1 MFGYIFSKG
10 AVFFDLLDRH
20 ALLAH
25 QAAIK
30 FQESLSE
37 EIDINTL
44 RLIKSLE
51 HEADRITRQITEKL
65 HKTFITPIDRD
76 QIYHLV
82 SRIDDVIDSIDATAD
97 CLIIYKTSK
106 ATKELIDMARILTLA
121 VSAMERAVNG
131 LRNLKQSESIRA
143 ACSKVNKY
151 EHEADDA
158 LQSALGRLFEN
169 ERDARQLIIWKEI
182 YESLENA
189 TDRCSDVADT
199 IEGILLEND

>member
-10 AVFFDLLDRH
+10 TVFFDLLDRH
-20 ALLAH
+20 VLLAH

-51 HEADRITRQITEKL
+51 HEADRITRQITERL

-82 SRIDDVIDSIDATAD
+82 SRIDDVIDSIDATVD
-97 CLIIYKTSK
+97 CLIIYKISK
-106 ATKELIDMARILTLA
+106 ATKELVDMARILTLA
-121 VSAMERAVNG
+121 VSSMERAVNG
-131 LRNLKQSESIRA
+131 LRNLKQSESIRT

-169 ERDARQLIIWKEI
+169 EQDARQLIIWKEI
-182 YESLENA
+182 YESLEEA